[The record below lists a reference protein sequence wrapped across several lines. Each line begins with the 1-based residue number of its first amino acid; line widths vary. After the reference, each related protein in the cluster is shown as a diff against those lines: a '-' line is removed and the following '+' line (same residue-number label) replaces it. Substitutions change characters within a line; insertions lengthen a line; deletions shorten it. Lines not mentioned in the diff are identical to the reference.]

1 MSDFLERISKLS
13 PKRLALLAADLQDRV
28 DALERQQTE
37 PIAIVGMACRFPGG
51 ANNPEAFWDLL
62 RSGTDAVQEVP
73 ASRWSI
79 NDYFDPNPDAPGKMS
94 TRWGGFLGDVSG
106 FDPHFFNIAPREAV
120 SMDPQQRLLLEVSW
134 EAIEDAGLSADRL
147 SGSPTGVFIGICNS
161 DYSQLLM
168 DRGVESIDAYLAS
181 GTAHSIAA
189 GRLSYTLGLH
199 GPSLAVDTACSSSLV
214 ALHYACLSLRS
225 RECRAAL
232 AGGVNLIL
240 KPDVTIALSKAHM
253 MAPDGRCKTFA
264 GTADGFVRGE
274 GCGLVVLKRL
284 SDAEADGDTIL
295 AIIRGTAVNQD
306 GRSNGLTAPNGPA
319 QEAVIR
325 SALTQAG
332 VQPTEISYVEAHGT
346 GTSLGDP
353 IEVRALSAVLGVE
366 RMPTDPVL
374 LGSVKTN
381 VGHLESAAGIAGL
394 IKLVLMLRHGEIPPH
409 LHLTERNPF
418 IAWDSLPVEI
428 PTTLTPWNAPTGKRI
443 AGLSSFGFSGT
454 NAHVVVEQ
462 APTPKPAEP
471 ASDRPAYLVTLS
483 GRSDAA
489 ADQLVERYAEHLHA
503 HPDLALADVARTA
516 NLGRAHLTHR
526 RAVVASS
533 TSELATKLGDAQALM
548 RGVAREG
555 QSPEIAFLYTG
566 QGAQYPGAGKALYA
580 SEPVFR
586 RMLDVSAEIL
596 RPLLAEPLL
605 HVMFGEGDAG
615 ELLNDTAYTQPA
627 TFALEAAVTE
637 LWRSWG
643 IEPTLV
649 IGHSVGEYVAAW
661 AAGALSF
668 EDGLT
673 LIAARGRLMSALP
686 RDGMMAA
693 VFADEARVREAVH
706 PHSECVSIAAV
717 NGPTHVVISGQ
728 IESVQAILDAFA
740 AVGIKSRP
748 LKVSHAFHSPLMD
761 PILDSFEAIARGV
774 ATRALRITLI
784 SNLTGASVAEAPN
797 AGYWRKHVRQ
807 AVRFSSGI
815 EAAWAAGARAFVE
828 VGPAPVLLGLGHACL
843 PDADALWLPSLRP
856 AREEHAQ
863 ILESLGSLYVS
874 GATVRWEALD
884 GVAGRRASLPT
895 YPFQRERYWFEEA
908 PRATTK
914 PMTGRSVDFADWLY
928 EVNWAPARQL
938 ERVAPAFE
946 PVGLADKVDPAMS
959 TLRERYGLD
968 TYRTFLP
975 GLNAMSA
982 GFVVVAFAKLGLTW
996 RVDEPVTAVG
1006 LMQRLGIL
1014 DRHRR
1019 LVERLLAMLGEDGW
1033 LERETDGWRVL
1044 AVPTVSDPKAL
1055 ADELVASYPT
1065 HRAELKLTI
1074 RCAEQLAE
1082 VLRGEADPLQ
1092 LLFPGGSLADTED
1105 LYQNSPSARFY
1116 NTLIQETLTA
1126 ALQVAP
1132 AGQTLRILEIG
1143 GGTGGTT
1150 SYLLPNLPA
1159 QSTEYVFTDV
1169 SPLFTRQAEQKF
1181 AAYPFVRYQVLDIGQ
1196 TPTTQGFEPKS
1207 FDLIVAAN
1215 VLHATADLRRTLEH
1229 VRSLLAPGGML
1240 MLLEGTAPQR
1250 FGDLTVGLTEGWWS
1264 FTDTDLRPD
1273 YALLSQPAWLGLLS
1287 DLGFSEPT
1295 ALPRSTEPGDVLSQQ
1310 AVLLAR
1316 MPVDAATPEAAPLP
1330 ADRWL
1335 ILADRVGRGR
1345 ELAEHL
1351 IAHGAQV
1358 TVAYATG
1365 SGQPGEIDPA
1375 DPAAVRAVVEQAL
1388 SVRPTMGLGVVD
1400 LWPLN
1405 GRVDDVASLTDVD
1418 SVQTCGAKGLLHL
1431 TQALASNAT
1440 TQNVLLWVI
1449 TEGAQAVVAG
1459 EPVASAQAPVWG
1471 MCGVIAQEHPELHCR
1486 RLDLDPATPTLHVQQ
1501 IMAELSG
1508 LDTFEDQVARRSE
1521 RRLARRLGRSPLSA
1535 DALRRPTSFRAD
1547 ATYLITGG
1555 LSGLGLLLAEWMI
1568 GRGARHLVLLSRRG
1582 ATAEV
1587 EPRLQAMRANGAEII
1602 AVAADVAEEAQL
1614 AAVLADIDRSNHPLA
1629 GVFHC
1634 AGVLDDGTLQQLN
1647 WDRYRTVFRPKVDGA
1662 WNLHS
1667 LTRAH
1672 KLDHFVL
1679 FSSGGALLGIR
1690 GQSNHSAANA
1700 FLDALA
1706 HQRRAL
1712 GLPGVSLNWGAWAEI
1727 GSVVTHNVA
1736 GRMATQGLGLIPP
1749 SRGMDVLDYAL
1760 AANPE
1765 QMAVIPVNWPTM
1777 LNQFAN
1783 SSVPPMLLGFATAA
1797 PVMRRA
1803 EPSATGSDL
1812 KQRLASAAPANRREI
1827 LEGHIRKEAGL
1838 VLGVNPAGLDPEE
1851 PLQQLGLDSL
1861 MAVELRNRLGQS
1873 LGQALPATVLFDHP
1887 SIHAL
1892 VDHLGR
1898 DLVPQATTPTTR
1910 RRHAPLPAAPA
1921 PAIESGDLS
1930 EDDLARMLADRL
1942 KRLG

>member
-28 DALERQQTE
+28 DALERQHAE

-51 ANNPEAFWDLL
+51 ANDPEAFWDLL
-62 RSGTDAVQEVP
+62 RSGTDAIQEVP

-79 NDYFDPNPDAPGKMS
+79 DDYYDPNPDAPGKMS

-120 SMDPQQRLLLEVSW
+120 SMDPQQRLLLEVGW
-134 EAIEDAGLSADRL
+134 EALEDAGLSADRL
-147 SGSPTGVFIGICNS
+147 SGSSTGVFLGICNS

-214 ALHYACLSLRS
+214 ALHYACVSLRS

-295 AIIRGTAVNQD
+295 AVIRGTAVNQD

-325 SALTQAG
+325 SALAQAG
-332 VQPTEISYVEAHGT
+332 VQPTDISYVEAHGT

-353 IEVRALSAVLGVE
+353 IEVRALGAVLSAG
-366 RMPTDPVL
+366 RAATDPVQ

-418 IAWDSLPVEI
+418 IAWDSLPVTI
-428 PTTLTPWNAPTGKRI
+428 PTTLTPWNAPGGKRI

-462 APTPKPAEP
+462 APAPKPAEP
-471 ASDRPAYLVTLS
+471 ATDRPAYLVTIS

-489 ADQLVERYAEHLHA
+489 VDRLVERYAEHLHA

-526 RAVVASS
+526 RAFVASS
-533 TSELATKLGDAQALM
+533 TPELATKLGDTQAVL
-548 RGVAREG
+548 RGLAREG

-566 QGAQYPGAGKALYA
+566 QGAQHPGAGKALYA
-580 SEPVFR
+580 TEPVFR
-586 RMLDVSAEIL
+586 RVLDESAEIL

-605 HVMFGEGDAG
+605 SVMFGEGDSG
-615 ELLNDTAYTQPA
+615 ELLHDTAYTQPA
-627 TFALEAAVTE
+627 TFALEAALTE

-649 IGHSVGEYVAAW
+649 MGHSVGEYVAAW
-661 AAGALSF
+661 AAGVYSL
-668 EDGLT
+668 EDGLK
-673 LIAARGRLMSALP
+673 LIAARGRLMGALP

-693 VFADEARVREAVH
+693 VFADEARVREVVR

-717 NGPTHVVISGQ
+717 NGPTHIVISGQ
-728 IESVQAILDAFA
+728 IETVQAILDAFA
-740 AVGIKSRP
+740 VEGVKSRT

-761 PILDSFEAIARGV
+761 PILDSFEAVARGV
-774 ATRALRITLI
+774 STRAPRITLI
-784 SNLTGASVAEAPN
+784 SNLTGEALTEAPD
-797 AGYWRKHVRQ
+797 AAYWRKHVRQ
-807 AVRFSSGI
+807 AVLFSSGI
-815 EAAWAAGARAFVE
+815 ESAWTAGARAFVE

-843 PDADALWLPSLRP
+843 PDDDALWLPSLRP

-863 ILESLGSLYVS
+863 ILESLGSLYTS
-874 GATVRWEALD
+874 GAPVRWEALD
-884 GVAGRRASLPT
+884 GDAGRRVSLPT
-895 YPFQRERYWFEEA
+895 YPFQRERYWFEDTPRSA
-908 PRATTK
+908 PKQTVRRAA
-914 PMTGRSVDFADWLY
+914 DFADWLY
-928 EVNWAPARQL
+928 EVDWTPARQL
-938 ERVAPAFE
+938 ERAITAFE
-946 PVGLADKVDPAMS
+946 PAVLADKVDPATP

-982 GFVVVAFAKLGLTW
+982 GFVVVAFAKLGWTW
-996 RVDEPVTAVG
+996 RVDDRVTAVG

-1014 DRHRR
+1014 DRHHR
-1019 LVERLLAMLGEDGW
+1019 LIERLLAMLGEDGW
-1033 LERETDGWRVL
+1033 LEREADGWRVA
-1044 AVPTVSDPKAL
+1044 AVPSVSDPKAL
-1055 ADELVASYPT
+1055 SDELLASYPT
-1065 HRAELKLTI
+1065 HRAELRLTI

-1082 VLRGEADPLQ
+1082 VLRGEVDPLQ

-1105 LYQNSPSARFY
+1105 LYQNSPSSRFY
-1116 NTLIQETLTA
+1116 NTLIQETLSA
-1126 ALQVAP
+1126 ALQVMP
-1132 AGQTLRILEIG
+1132 VGQTLRVLEIG

-1159 QSTEYVFTDV
+1159 QNTEYVFTDV

-1181 AAYPFVRYQVLDIGQ
+1181 AAYPFVRYQVLDVSQ
-1196 TPTTQGFEPKS
+1196 PPTTQGFEPKS

-1215 VLHATADLRRTLEH
+1215 VLHATPDLRRTMEH
-1229 VRSLLAPGGML
+1229 VRSLLAPGGLL

-1250 FGDLTVGLTEGWWS
+1250 FGDLTVGLTDGWWS
-1264 FTDTDLRPD
+1264 FTDTELRPD
-1273 YALLSQPAWLGLLS
+1273 YALLSQPAWLALLR

-1295 ALPRSTEPGDVLSQQ
+1295 ALPRSAEPGDVLSHQS
-1310 AVLLAR
+1310 VLLAR
-1316 MPVDAATPEAAPLP
+1316 QPVDATTPDEAPLL

-1335 ILADRVGRGR
+1335 VLADRAGRGR
-1345 ELAEHL
+1345 ELARQL
-1351 IAHGAQV
+1351 SARGAQV
-1358 TVAYATG
+1358 TLAHAAG
-1365 SGQPGEIDPA
+1365 SGLANEIDPA
-1375 DPAAVRAVVEQAL
+1375 DANALKDVIDDVLATRPVR
-1388 SVRPTMGLGVVD
+1388 GLGVID
-1400 LWPLN
+1400 LWPLE
-1405 GRVDDVASLTDVD
+1405 GRLEDAASLSDVD
-1418 SVQTCGAKGLLHL
+1418 SAQTYGAQGLLNL
-1431 TQALASNAT
+1431 TQALAPYAT
-1440 TQNVLLWVI
+1440 SQNVWLWVV
-1449 TEGAQAVVAG
+1449 TEGAQAVVQG

-1471 MCGVIAQEHPELHCR
+1471 MGGVIAQELPDLHCR
-1486 RLDLDPATPTLHVQQ
+1486 RIDLDPTGQSDHVQH
-1501 IMAELSG
+1501 ILAELSG
-1508 LDTFEDQVARRSE
+1508 VDAFEDQVARRGE
-1521 RRLARRLGRSPLSA
+1521 RRLARRLNRSPLSA
-1535 DALRRPTSFRAD
+1535 EALRRPTAFRSEAS
-1547 ATYLITGG
+1547 YLITGG
-1555 LSGLGLLLAEWMI
+1555 LNGLGLLLAEWMV

-1582 ATAEV
+1582 SSAEI
-1587 EPRLQAMRANGAEII
+1587 EPRLQAMRANGAEIV
-1602 AVAADVAEEAQL
+1602 AVAADVADEAQL
-1614 AAVLADIDRSNHPLA
+1614 AGVLADVDRSGRPLA

-1634 AGVLDDGTLQQLN
+1634 AGVLDDGLLQQLS
-1647 WDRYRTVFRPKVDGA
+1647 WERYRTVFRPKVDGA
-1662 WNLHS
+1662 WNLHR
-1667 LTRAH
+1667 LTRGR
-1672 KLDHFVL
+1672 KLDYFVL

-1712 GLPGVSLNWGAWAEI
+1712 GLPGLSINWGAWAEI

-1760 AANPE
+1760 VANPE
-1765 QMAVIPVNWPTM
+1765 QLAVIPVNWPTL

-1783 SSVPPMLLGFATAA
+1783 SSVPPMLTSFASAA
-1797 PVMRRA
+1797 PVIRRA
-1803 EPSATGSDL
+1803 EPSASSSDL

-1827 LEGHIRKEAGL
+1827 LEEHIRREAGL

-1887 SIHAL
+1887 SIRAL

-1898 DLVPQATTPTTR
+1898 DLVPQAATPTTR
-1910 RRHAPLPAAPA
+1910 RRQAVTPVAPA
-1921 PAIESGDLS
+1921 PAADAHDLT
-1930 EDDLARMLADRL
+1930 EDDLAKMLADRL
-1942 KRLG
+1942 KRLS